1 LRLAIFGAG
10 AIGGYMGAKLAAK
23 GDVDVTLIARGP
35 HLEAMQKDGL
45 RLIEADGAE
54 IVTHPNAVADTRE
67 AGPQDYVVLAVK
79 AHSIPPALDAI
90 VPLLGP
96 KTAVVTAQ
104 NGVPWWYFH
113 GLSPEVPHAGRRL
126 ETVDPGGRIW
136 ETIGPERVIGCVVY
150 PACEI
155 AAPGVIRHDDDE
167 NRFSLGE
174 PDPSRKGRSD
184 RAATLAKA
192 LIDAGLRAPLRNR
205 IRGEIWVKL
214 WGNVALNPLS
224 ALTRGT
230 LAQIC
235 GEPAT
240 RAFARNVML
249 EVQAV
254 AEALGEKMIVDVD
267 ARLNGAA
274 EVGEHK
280 TSMLQ
285 DLELGRPMEVD
296 AVVSAVVELA
306 RVTGAET
313 PYLDALDGMIR
324 LLVKNI
330 GPTPS

>member
-1 LRLAIFGAG
+1 MKLAIFGAG
-10 AIGGYMGAKLAAK
+10 AIGGYMGAKLAAR

-35 HLEAMQKDGL
+35 HLAAMQKDGL
-45 RLIEADGAE
+45 RLIEADGSE
-54 IVTHPNAVADTRE
+54 LITHPNVVADTRD

-90 VPLLGP
+90 TPLLGP
-96 KTAVVTAQ
+96 ETAVVTAQ
-104 NGVPWWYFH
+104 NGVPWWYFY
-113 GLSPEVPHAGRRL
+113 GIDGPHAGRRL

-136 ETIGPERVIGCVVY
+136 ETIGPQRVVGCVVY

-155 AAPGVIRHDDDE
+155 EAPGVIRHDDGE
-167 NRFSLGE
+167 TRFSLGE
-174 PDPSRKGRSD
+174 PDGSRSE
-184 RAATLAKA
+184 RASTLAKA

-205 IRGEIWVKL
+205 LRGEIWVKL

-235 GEPAT
+235 GEPPT

-254 AEALGEKMIVDVD
+254 GEALGEKMAVDVD

-285 DLELGRPMEVD
+285 DLELGRPLEVD

-306 RVTGAET
+306 RVTRIET

-324 LLVKNI
+324 LLVRNVTA
-330 GPTPS
+330 P